1 MSEKT
6 AWTVIV
12 LLLAVAASAPFVW
25 SHYDRQRR
33 LELMQTAFAAC
44 ISHQNRKLSDCERM
58 RPPVLAPGTAA
69 ICEMGHLPREC
80 FDMIHSIEPSA
91 RVANSK

>member
-1 MSEKT
+1 MSEKA
-6 AWTVIV
+6 AWTSIV

-25 SHYDRQRR
+25 SHYDKQRR
-33 LELMQTAFAAC
+33 LELKQTAFAAC
-44 ISHQNRKLSDCERM
+44 ISHQHRKLSDCERM

-80 FDMIHSIEPSA
+80 FDMIHNMTATAQISSS
-91 RVANSK
+91 R